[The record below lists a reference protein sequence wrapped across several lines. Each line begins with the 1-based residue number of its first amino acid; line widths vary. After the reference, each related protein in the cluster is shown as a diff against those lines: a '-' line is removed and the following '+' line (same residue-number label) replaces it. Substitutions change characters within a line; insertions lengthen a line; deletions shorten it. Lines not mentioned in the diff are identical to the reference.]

1 MKMKTLIFGLTLIV
15 AATTFADVL
24 VERFAEKVITA
35 EQLDAVFDAARAGGI
50 STATRV
56 ATTNLQ
62 ALSIV
67 PIDTNYNIH
76 ISYVPSVVN
85 NTVTST
91 NGTVLV
97 TRIETQAPD
106 ETLTIPPVVM
116 QGLFDAGIGMAG
128 DVYPPVTIS
137 NFHFVVVGRRCM
149 DCTDWE
155 IRIRLK

>member
-15 AATTFADVL
+15 AVTTFANVL
-24 VERFAEKVITA
+24 VERFAEKVITV

-76 ISYVPSVVN
+76 IS
-85 NTVTST
+85 
-91 NGTVLV
+91 
-97 TRIETQAPD
+97 
-106 ETLTIPPVVM
+106 
-116 QGLFDAGIGMAG
+116 
-128 DVYPPVTIS
+128 
-137 NFHFVVVGRRCM
+137 
-149 DCTDWE
+149 
-155 IRIRLK
+155 